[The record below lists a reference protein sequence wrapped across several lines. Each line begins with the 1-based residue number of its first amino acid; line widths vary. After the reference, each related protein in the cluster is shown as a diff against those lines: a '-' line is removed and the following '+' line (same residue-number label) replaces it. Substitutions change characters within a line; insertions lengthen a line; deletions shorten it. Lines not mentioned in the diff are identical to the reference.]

1 MNASKET
8 ITRSIASAVVAVL
21 AVLKMFG
28 IEIENVT
35 ETEVYTAL
43 LPFVTIVVWMYGF
56 YKNNDFTKEAV
67 EGTKRMK
74 ALKMHKKA
82 GDKVEVGE

>member
-1 MNASKET
+1 MNISKET
-8 ITRSIASAVVAVL
+8 IARTIASAVVAVL

-28 IEIENVT
+28 IELGNIT
-35 ETEVYTAL
+35 ETEIYTAV
-43 LPFVTIVVWMYGF
+43 LPFVTLAVWIYGF

-74 ALKMHKKA
+74 ALKMHREA

>member
-8 ITRSIASAVVAVL
+8 ITRSIASALVAIL
-21 AVLKMFG
+21 ATLKMFG
-28 IEIENVT
+28 IELGNFT
-35 ETEVYTAL
+35 EAEIYTAL
-43 LPFVTIVVWMYGF
+43 LPFVTIVVWAYGF

-82 GDKVEVGE
+82 GDRVEVGE